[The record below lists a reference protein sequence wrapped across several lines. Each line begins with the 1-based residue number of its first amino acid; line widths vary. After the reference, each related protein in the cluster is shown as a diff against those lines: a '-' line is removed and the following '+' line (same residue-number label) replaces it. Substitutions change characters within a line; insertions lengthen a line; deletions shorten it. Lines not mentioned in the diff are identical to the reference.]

1 MTVLQSYLAGQWL
14 GSQPGKPLA
23 SAINGEIV
31 AHAHD
36 DTPDFAAAVHYG
48 GSSGPW
54 ANTPGEQFVLTGS

>member
-36 DTPDFAAAVHYG
+36 DTPDFAAAVH
-48 GSSGPW
+48 
-54 ANTPGEQFVLTGS
+54 